1 MFSKLC
7 YSQSQQLDNPNQF
20 NFIGPKGH
28 GEREN
33 HRCRVCVPSLKKGYN
48 SDKWD
53 AARMLN
59 YFRSL
64 NFGYL
69 RVSSNDFKIG
79 KNGKDNK

>member
-1 MFSKLC
+1 
-7 YSQSQQLDNPNQF
+7 
-20 NFIGPKGH
+20 
-28 GEREN
+28 
-33 HRCRVCVPSLKKGYN
+33 
-48 SDKWD
+48 
-53 AARMLN
+53 MLN